1 MRAMCAAVL
10 AFEAIVLGLSAPVM
24 IAVADVQP
32 APALVG
38 ALGLAA
44 LALLAAGLLR
54 HAWAYGLGHVVQV
67 GALALGL
74 VVPVM
79 FALGAIFAAL
89 WAAAILL
96 GRRVEEAKAARGGTP
111 GPAGAR

>member
-10 AFEAIVLGLSAPVM
+10 GFEAIVLGLCAPVM
-24 IAVADVQP
+24 IAVADVRP
-32 APALVG
+32 AVALG
-38 ALGLAA
+38 SALGLAA
-44 LALLAAGLLR
+44 LALVAAGLLR
-54 HAWAYGLGHVVQV
+54 HRWAYGLGHAVQV
-67 GALALGL
+67 GAVALGL

-79 FALGAIFAAL
+79 FVLGAVFAAL
-89 WAAAILL
+89 WVAAIVL